1 MFLSVSS
8 RFAYFGVQDEH
19 DDTSIKLADF
29 GFAKKVTGENS
40 LSTLCGTAQYVA
52 PEILDFQVEG
62 YDERCD
68 MWSVGVVTYILL
80 GGYAPFE
87 GPPDEL
93 AQFIIR
99 GDYEFHDKYW
109 ADISQP
115 AKDMIS
121 SMLQVLP
128 GLRMTAEEAL
138 HCEWMAMD
146 AEALAT
152 KDLSG
157 TKTQMEKTKPV
168 VEDGEGE
175 GVQNPKVKKA
185 FQALIKTNKWLSL
198 GALAG
203 NQAVPENKLGVVEAM
218 EDDFEDVYDWGRQI
232 GVGTFSVVHEGKHR
246 DTGEVYAVKRI
257 PRNDLWEEDAVALQ
271 DEISCLKLVVDC
283 PYVVKL
289 KEVFDEPDFTYLV
302 LEPLRGG
309 YLIDKIIEKE
319 NYDEPEG
326 LEVSTRLLKAVAF
339 CHQQRIAIRD
349 LKPESILLVSIRAT
363 LTKIPST

>member
-1 MFLSVSS
+1 LESLLCF
-8 RFAYFGVQDEH
+8 QDEH
-19 DDTSIKLADF
+19 DDQSIKLADF
-29 GFAKKVTGENS
+29 GFARKVTGENS

-121 SMLQVLP
+121 AMLQTDP
-128 GLRMTAEEAL
+128 EQRMTAESAL
-138 HCEWMAMD
+138 HCGWMAMD
-146 AEALAT
+146 AEALAS
-152 KDLSG
+152 KDLSN
-157 TKTQMEKTKPV
+157 TQTQMETTELSKAPTADTKV
-168 VEDGEGE
+168 
-175 GVQNPKVKKA
+175 VKKA
-185 FQALIKTNKWLSL
+185 FQALLKTNKWLSL
-198 GALAG
+198 GAMAG
-203 NQAVPENKLGVVEAM
+203 NQTAPGGKFIEDLK
-218 EDDFEDVYDWGRQI
+218 EDDFEDCYDWGKQI
-232 GVGTFSVVHEGKHR
+232 GVGTFSVIHEARHR
-246 DTGEVYAVKRI
+246 DSGETYAVKRI

-271 DEISCLKLVVDC
+271 DEVMCLKLVVDC
-283 PYVVKL
+283 PHIVKM
-289 KEVFDEPDFTYLV
+289 KEVFDETDFTFMV

-319 NYDEPEG
+319 NYNEPDG
-326 LEVSTRLLKAVAF
+326 LEVATRLIKGLAF
-339 CHQQRIAIRD
+339 CHEKRIAVRD
-349 LKPESILLVSIRAT
+349 LKPESLLLVSAISCFLMFSLRFMSWYG
-363 LTKIPST
+363 I